1 MQQVTITL
9 NKRLVSGHE
18 GMTVLEL
25 ARETGIEI
33 PTLCHESYLKPVG
46 ACRLCLVENEA
57 SGALLASCV
66 TPITQGMNINTAS
79 PRVIEH
85 RKTIVKL
92 MLASHPDSCVV
103 CDKGNRCQL
112 RQIAAGLGIGDTGLE
127 RIPQPA
133 VIAEINPY
141 ITRDLSKCILCAR
154 CIRARQELVVEGVID
169 YCKRGF
175 KAYPATFGDFPL
187 EKSECTFCGAC
198 VAVCPT
204 GALMEKEKPY
214 QGTTRTSVT
223 TTCPFCAC
231 GCSVRLEIKDNRVVR
246 AVPGRDMLS
255 DRGALCVR
263 GSYGYDFIH
272 SMDRLTTPL
281 VRDGE
286 SLRAAS
292 WEEALHRAAD
302 GLQRARENY
311 GPDSLAVLGSPKCTN
326 EENYLLQLFAR
337 KILGTNNI
345 DNSASLY
352 QEATRTGL
360 YETLGFPGTTN
371 HLGAVEQSEVIM
383 AIGTD
388 TTVSAPQVAYAIKRA
403 VKFKKAKLI
412 VIDPRQ
418 TKLTAFAKIWLRPR
432 VGTDVALLNAIAKV
446 IIDEGLMDTEYVR
459 RKTENFNVLPL
470 SLEKYSPEFAETVT
484 GVPAEKIRQAAHLY
498 AAATKSSIVYGSGIA
513 GHESGRE
520 SIKALVNLAELTG
533 NIWCRGC
540 GIYVLQKENNA
551 QGAADMGAVPAYL
564 PGYKRLDDTQARRKF
579 EKRWQVNLP
588 LKRGLSYAQ
597 TFRQA
602 IEGNIRALFVVGEN
616 PAVSLADTELV
627 REALSSLDFL
637 VVQDIFLTET
647 AKMADVVLPAAGF
660 AEKEGTF
667 TNFEG
672 RVGHVRQ
679 AVEPPGESLPDWLI
693 LLRLAEAMEKPL
705 PFANLKQVIEE
716 IEELVPHYEGYYYEE
731 GSSGW
736 EQRRDSCWEYLNG
749 FVRFTKATYLPE
761 QRNTAEFPLTLIV
774 KPFLNYFG
782 SGARTSRSLRLRFE
796 PPENLLMISPEDAAE
811 LSLCAGERFQIISA
825 AGEAE
830 ATATLDRQLPAGIVS
845 LPASFPGVRRLF
857 SLSTPGDHGS
867 LTLNSC
873 NVRIERITKNG

>member
-1 MQQVTITL
+1 
-9 NKRLVSGHE
+9 
-18 GMTVLEL
+18 MTVLEL

-33 PTLCHESYLKPVG
+33 PTLCHEPYLKPIG

-66 TPITQGMNINTAS
+66 TPITPGMNINTAS

-85 RKTIVKL
+85 RKTIVRL

-133 VIAEINPY
+133 VMTEINPY
-141 ITRDLSKCILCAR
+141 IARDLSKCILCAR
-154 CIRARQELVVEGVID
+154 CIRACQELVVEGVID

-187 EKSECTFCGAC
+187 EKSECTFCGTC

-214 QGTTRTSVT
+214 QVTARTSVT
-223 TTCPFCAC
+223 TTCPFCGC
-231 GCSVRLEIKDNRVVR
+231 GCSVRLEIKDNKVVR

-272 SMDRLTTPL
+272 SADRLTTPL

-292 WEEALHRAAD
+292 WEEALQKAAD

-311 GPDSLAVLGSPKCTN
+311 GPDSLAVLGSAKCTN

-360 YETLGFPGTTN
+360 GASLGFPGTTN
-371 HLGAVEQSEVIM
+371 HLGALEQSEVIM

-418 TKLTAFAKIWLRPR
+418 TKLTAFAQIWLRPR
-432 VGTDVALLNAIAKV
+432 AGTDVALLNALAKV
-446 IIDEGLMDTEYVR
+446 IIDEGLMDIEYVS
-459 RKTENFNVLPL
+459 RKTEDFNVLPL
-470 SLEKYSPEFAETVT
+470 SLEKYTPEFAENVT
-484 GVPAEKIRQAAHLY
+484 GVPADDIRQTARLY
-498 AAATKSSIVYGSGIA
+498 AAAAKSSIVYGSGIA
-513 GHESGRE
+513 GREGGVE

-540 GIYVLQKENNA
+540 GIYALQRENNA
-551 QGAADMGAVPAYL
+551 QGAADIGAVPEYL

-588 LKRGLSYAQ
+588 LKRGLSYPQ
-597 TFRQA
+597 VFRQA
-602 IEGNIRALFVVGEN
+602 VEGKIKTLFVVGEN
-616 PAVSLADTELV
+616 PVVSLADTELA
-627 REALSSLDFL
+627 RTALSSLDFL
-637 VVQDIFLTET
+637 VVQDLFLTET
-647 AKMADVVLPAAGF
+647 AKMADVVFPAASF

-672 RVGHVRQ
+672 MVGHVRQ
-679 AVEPPGESLPDWLI
+679 AVEPPGGSLPDWMI
-693 LLRLAEAMEKPL
+693 LLKLAEAMEKPL
-705 PFANLKQVIEE
+705 PFTNLKQVMEE

-731 GSSGW
+731 GRSGW
-736 EQRRDSCWEYLNG
+736 EQRRDSCWDSLNG
-749 FVRFTKATYLPE
+749 FVRFTQAAYLSE
-761 QRNTAEFPLTLIV
+761 KRNTALSPLTLIV
-774 KPFLNYFG
+774 KPSLTHFG
-782 SGARTSRSLRLRFE
+782 SGERTSRSPRLGFM
-796 PPENLLMISPEDAAE
+796 PPENLLSVNPADATE
-811 LSLCAGERFQIISA
+811 LSLSSRERVKIISI

-830 ATATLDRQLPAGIVS
+830 AVVEIDMRLPPGIVS
-845 LPASFPGVRRLF
+845 LPVSFPGINRLF
-857 SLSTPGDHGS
+857 SLGAEGDHGS
-867 LTLNSC
+867 LTLNTC
-873 NVRIERITKNG
+873 NVRIERISKNV